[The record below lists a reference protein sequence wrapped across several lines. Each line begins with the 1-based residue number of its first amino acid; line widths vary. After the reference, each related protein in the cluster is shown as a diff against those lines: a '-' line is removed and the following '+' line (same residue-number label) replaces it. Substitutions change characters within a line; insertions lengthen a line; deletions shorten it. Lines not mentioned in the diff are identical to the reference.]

1 MQCNSTAFP
10 PTHGEKGCCFCKLV
24 WITTTFC
31 FVIRSS
37 SLYKASSKCWLSFYT
52 FVMLIID
59 SFSYA
64 KDQWSATTHA
74 VENHAVPSKVC
85 LRSQIIIFNKLF
97 PCLCQTT
104 LLIGIF
110 MVRQF
115 TSTFY
120 GNFFLPVVALD
131 VNLNAIDKVEKIL
144 KGRLDSIP
152 SPSTSVKI
160 QIIGRKVSLR

>member
-1 MQCNSTAFP
+1 MFLINKKFHLVDIIFRLPSQSHGIICTLWKVQCNSTAFP

-59 SFSYA
+59 SLSYA

-74 VENHAVPSKVC
+74 VENHAVPSKVY
-85 LRSQIIIFNKLF
+85 LLSQITYLF
-97 PCLCQTT
+97 CPFQSLPNNSIDQIYRFC
-104 LLIGIF
+104 
-110 MVRQF
+110 
-115 TSTFY
+115 TFL
-120 GNFFLPVVALD
+120 G
-131 VNLNAIDKVEKIL
+131 
-144 KGRLDSIP
+144 
-152 SPSTSVKI
+152 
-160 QIIGRKVSLR
+160 

>member
-64 KDQWSATTHA
+64 KDQWSATTYA
-74 VENHAVPSKVC
+74 VENHAVPSKVY
-85 LRSQIIIFNKLF
+85 LLSQITYLFCSFHSLPKNFIAQIYRFVLSLVRNFKVHIFWEGHKNLRNLPLTFDCMYCGQKLVEDF
-97 PCLCQTT
+97 AKFLWPSQNIWT
-104 LLIGIF
+104 LHK
-110 MVRQF
+110 
-115 TSTFY
+115 SH
-120 GNFFLPVVALD
+120 
-131 VNLNAIDKVEKIL
+131 
-144 KGRLDSIP
+144 
-152 SPSTSVKI
+152 
-160 QIIGRKVSLR
+160 